1 MSALFTQPQEVAA
14 AATAVAATAKEQHPT
29 GEWSVCSLL
38 VGQVRHRSRIGSG
51 GSITS
56 GAQVARQAER
66 RQTGGQV
73 TSVRQVDINLNLCI
87 NKSLTSEFHAQL

>member
-29 GEWSVCSLL
+29 GEWSVCSLS

-51 GSITS
+51 GSIIS
-56 GAQVARQAER
+56 GAQVARQSRKEADGR
-66 RQTGGQV
+66 AGNKRKAGGYKFKFV
-73 TSVRQVDINLNLCI
+73 Y
-87 NKSLTSEFHAQL
+87 K